1 MIFKKKITI
10 ILLLII
16 IIIIAFII
24 KNNLNNEKTYFQI
37 TDITI
42 DLKNIENSSVDDIRE
57 VAKKYVRSKS
67 FFNVD
72 INYLQSKIENIDW
85 ISSANIR
92 RSYPNEIII
101 FVTEHIPIAIWNNKD
116 YLNQF
121 GEIFTANK
129 KNNKLPIL
137 ISKNNKNKIIFEY
150 LSLFSNDLIRHN
162 INEKVLKIIEDDIR
176 SISVILSSGITIK
189 LGSKNVKEKI
199 DIFFKVYQ
207 TLNSSDLSKM
217 RYIDM
222 RYSNGF
228 SVGWK

>member
-1 MIFKKKITI
+1 MILKKKITI

-67 FFNVD
+67 FFNID

-162 INEKVLKIIEDDIR
+162 INEKVSKIVEDDIR

-207 TLNSSDLSKM
+207 TLNSSDLSKI

>member
-1 MIFKKKITI
+1 MILKKKITI
-10 ILLLII
+10 ILLLTI

-67 FFNVD
+67 FFNID

-162 INEKVLKIIEDDIR
+162 INEKVVKIIEDDIR

>member
-1 MIFKKKITI
+1 MILKKKITI
-10 ILLLII
+10 ILLLTI

-24 KNNLNNEKTYFQI
+24 KNNFNNEKIYFQI

-67 FFNVD
+67 FFNID

-162 INEKVLKIIEDDIR
+162 INEKVVKIIEDDIR
-176 SISVILSSGITIK
+176 SISVILSSGIAIK

>member
-1 MIFKKKITI
+1 MILKKKITI

-116 YLNQF
+116 YLNQY

-129 KNNKLPIL
+129 KNNKFPIL

-162 INEKVLKIIEDDIR
+162 INEKVVKIIEDDIR
-176 SISVILSSGITIK
+176 SISVILSSGFTIK

>member
-1 MIFKKKITI
+1 MILKKKITT

-116 YLNQF
+116 YLNQY

-129 KNNKLPIL
+129 KNNKFPIL

-162 INEKVLKIIEDDIR
+162 INEKVVKIIEDDIR

>member
-85 ISSANIR
+85 ISSANII

-101 FVTEHIPIAIWNNKD
+101 FVTEHVPIAIWNNKD
-116 YLNQF
+116 YLNQY

-129 KNNKLPIL
+129 KNNKFPIL

-162 INEKVLKIIEDDIR
+162 INEKVVKIIEDDIR
-176 SISVILSSGITIK
+176 SISVILSSGFTIK

>member
-1 MIFKKKITI
+1 MILKKKITI

-116 YLNQF
+116 YLNQY

-129 KNNKLPIL
+129 KNNKFPIL

-162 INEKVLKIIEDDIR
+162 INEKVVKIIEDDIR

-207 TLNSSDLSKM
+207 TLNSSDLSKI

>member
-10 ILLLII
+10 ILLLTV

-24 KNNLNNEKTYFQI
+24 KNNFNNEKIYFQI

-67 FFNVD
+67 FFNID

-116 YLNQF
+116 YLNQY

-129 KNNKLPIL
+129 KNNKFPIL

-162 INEKVLKIIEDDIR
+162 INEKVVKIIEDDIR

-207 TLNSSDLSKM
+207 TLNSSDLSKI

>member
-1 MIFKKKITI
+1 MILKKKITI

-116 YLNQF
+116 YLNQY

-129 KNNKLPIL
+129 KNNKFPIL

-162 INEKVLKIIEDDIR
+162 INEKVVKIIEDDIR

>member
-1 MIFKKKITI
+1 MILKKKITI
-10 ILLLII
+10 ILLLTI

-116 YLNQF
+116 YLNQY

-129 KNNKLPIL
+129 KNNKFPIL

-162 INEKVLKIIEDDIR
+162 INEKVVKIIEDDIR

>member
-1 MIFKKKITI
+1 MILKKKITI
-10 ILLLII
+10 ILLLTI

-24 KNNLNNEKTYFQI
+24 KNNFNNEKIYFQI

-162 INEKVLKIIEDDIR
+162 INEKVAKIVEDDIR

>member
-1 MIFKKKITI
+1 MILKKKITI

-16 IIIIAFII
+16 IIFIAFII

-101 FVTEHIPIAIWNNKD
+101 FVTEHIPVAIWNNKD
-116 YLNQF
+116 YLNQY

-129 KNNKLPIL
+129 KNNKFPIL

>member
-24 KNNLNNEKTYFQI
+24 KNNLNNEETYFQI

-116 YLNQF
+116 YLNQY

-129 KNNKLPIL
+129 KNNKFPIL

>member
-1 MIFKKKITI
+1 MILKKKITI
-10 ILLLII
+10 ILLLTI

-116 YLNQF
+116 YLNQY

-129 KNNKLPIL
+129 KNNKFPIL

-162 INEKVLKIIEDDIR
+162 INEKVVKIIEDDIR
-176 SISVILSSGITIK
+176 SISVILSSGIAIK

>member
-16 IIIIAFII
+16 IILIAFII

-67 FFNVD
+67 FFNID

-116 YLNQF
+116 YLNQY

-129 KNNKLPIL
+129 KNNKFPIL

-162 INEKVLKIIEDDIR
+162 INEKVSKIVEDDIR

-207 TLNSSDLSKM
+207 TLNSSDLSKI

>member
-1 MIFKKKITI
+1 MILKKKITI

-16 IIIIAFII
+16 IIFIAFII
-24 KNNLNNEKTYFQI
+24 KNNLNNGKTYFQI

-116 YLNQF
+116 YLNQY
-121 GEIFTANK
+121 GEIFTENK
-129 KNNKLPIL
+129 KNNKFPIL

>member
-1 MIFKKKITI
+1 MILKKKITI

-67 FFNVD
+67 FFNID

-116 YLNQF
+116 YLNQY

-129 KNNKLPIL
+129 KNNKFPIL

-162 INEKVLKIIEDDIR
+162 INEKVVKIIEDDIR

-207 TLNSSDLSKM
+207 TLNSSDLSKI

>member
-1 MIFKKKITI
+1 MILKKKITI

-24 KNNLNNEKTYFQI
+24 KNNFNNEKTYFQI

-116 YLNQF
+116 YLNQY

-129 KNNKLPIL
+129 KNNKFPIL

-162 INEKVLKIIEDDIR
+162 INEKVVKIIEDDIR

>member
-1 MIFKKKITI
+1 MILKKKITI

-16 IIIIAFII
+16 IIFIAFII

-116 YLNQF
+116 YLNQY

-129 KNNKLPIL
+129 NNNKFPIL

-162 INEKVLKIIEDDIR
+162 INEKVVKIIEDDIR
-176 SISVILSSGITIK
+176 SISVILSSGFTIK

>member
-1 MIFKKKITI
+1 MILKKKITI

-16 IIIIAFII
+16 IIFIAFII

-116 YLNQF
+116 YLNQY

-129 KNNKLPIL
+129 KNNKFPIL

>member
-1 MIFKKKITI
+1 MILKKKITI

-24 KNNLNNEKTYFQI
+24 KNNFNNEKIYFQI

-116 YLNQF
+116 YLNQY

-129 KNNKLPIL
+129 KNNKFPIL

>member
-16 IIIIAFII
+16 IILIAFII

-101 FVTEHIPIAIWNNKD
+101 FVTEHVPIAIWNNKD
-116 YLNQF
+116 YLNQY

-129 KNNKLPIL
+129 KNNKFPIL

-162 INEKVLKIIEDDIR
+162 INEKVVKIIEDDIR

-207 TLNSSDLSKM
+207 TLNSSDLSKI

>member
-1 MIFKKKITI
+1 MILKKKITI

-116 YLNQF
+116 YLNQY

-129 KNNKLPIL
+129 KNNKFPIL

-162 INEKVLKIIEDDIR
+162 INEKVMKIIEDDIR
-176 SISVILSSGITIK
+176 SISVILSSGFTIK

>member
-116 YLNQF
+116 YLNQY

-129 KNNKLPIL
+129 KNNKFPIL

-162 INEKVLKIIEDDIR
+162 INEKVVKIIEDDIR
-176 SISVILSSGITIK
+176 SISVILSSGFTIK

-207 TLNSSDLSKM
+207 TLNSSDLSKI

>member
-1 MIFKKKITI
+1 MILNKKITI
-10 ILLLII
+10 ILLLTV

-24 KNNLNNEKTYFQI
+24 KNNFNNEKIYFQI

-57 VAKKYVRSKS
+57 VVKKYVRSKS

-72 INYLQSKIENIDW
+72 INYLQNKIENIDW

-116 YLNQF
+116 YLNQY

-129 KNNKLPIL
+129 KNNKFPIL
-137 ISKNNKNKIIFEY
+137 ISKNNKNKIIFDY

-162 INEKVLKIIEDDIR
+162 INEKVMKIIEDDIR
-176 SISVILSSGITIK
+176 SISVILSSGLTIK

-207 TLNSSDLSKM
+207 TLNSSDLSKI

>member
-1 MIFKKKITI
+1 MILKKKITI

-16 IIIIAFII
+16 IILIAFII

-116 YLNQF
+116 YLNQY

-129 KNNKLPIL
+129 KNNKFPIL

-162 INEKVLKIIEDDIR
+162 INEKVVKIIEDDIR

>member
-116 YLNQF
+116 YLNQY

-129 KNNKLPIL
+129 KNNKFPIL

>member
-1 MIFKKKITI
+1 MILKKKITI
-10 ILLLII
+10 ILLLTI

-67 FFNVD
+67 FFNID

-129 KNNKLPIL
+129 KNNKFPIL

-162 INEKVLKIIEDDIR
+162 INEKVVKIIEDDIR

>member
-162 INEKVLKIIEDDIR
+162 INEKVVKIIEDDIR
-176 SISVILSSGITIK
+176 SISVILSSGFTIK

>member
-1 MIFKKKITI
+1 MILKKKITI
-10 ILLLII
+10 ILLLTI

-24 KNNLNNEKTYFQI
+24 KNNFNNEKIYFQI

-116 YLNQF
+116 YLNQY

-129 KNNKLPIL
+129 KNNKFPIL

>member
-116 YLNQF
+116 YLNQY

-129 KNNKLPIL
+129 KNNKFPIL

-162 INEKVLKIIEDDIR
+162 INEKVVKIIEDDIR

-207 TLNSSDLSKM
+207 TLNSSDLSKI

>member
-162 INEKVLKIIEDDIR
+162 INEKVVKIIEDDIR

>member
-10 ILLLII
+10 ILLLTI

-24 KNNLNNEKTYFQI
+24 KNNFNNEKIYFQI

-101 FVTEHIPIAIWNNKD
+101 FVTEHIPIAIWNNKN
-116 YLNQF
+116 YLNQY

-129 KNNKLPIL
+129 KNNKFPIL

>member
-10 ILLLII
+10 ILLLIT

-24 KNNLNNEKTYFQI
+24 KNNLNNEETYFQI

-116 YLNQF
+116 YLNQY

-129 KNNKLPIL
+129 KNNKFPIL

-162 INEKVLKIIEDDIR
+162 INEKVVKIIEDDIR
-176 SISVILSSGITIK
+176 SISVILSSGFTIK

>member
-1 MIFKKKITI
+1 MIFKKKIII

-24 KNNLNNEKTYFQI
+24 KNNLNNEKTYVQI

-116 YLNQF
+116 YLNQY

-129 KNNKLPIL
+129 KNNKFPIL

-162 INEKVLKIIEDDIR
+162 INEKVVKIIEDDIR

>member
-101 FVTEHIPIAIWNNKD
+101 FVTEHIPVAIWNNKD
-116 YLNQF
+116 YLNQY

-129 KNNKLPIL
+129 KNNKFPIL
-137 ISKNNKNKIIFEY
+137 ISNNNKNKIIFEY

-162 INEKVLKIIEDDIR
+162 INEKVMKIIEDDIR
-176 SISVILSSGITIK
+176 SISVILSSGFTIK

>member
-1 MIFKKKITI
+1 MILKKKITT

-24 KNNLNNEKTYFQI
+24 KNNFNNEKIYFQI

-162 INEKVLKIIEDDIR
+162 INEKVVKIIEDDIR
-176 SISVILSSGITIK
+176 SISVILSSGFTIK

>member
-1 MIFKKKITI
+1 MILKKKIKN

-116 YLNQF
+116 YLNQY

-129 KNNKLPIL
+129 KNNKFPIL

-162 INEKVLKIIEDDIR
+162 INEKVVKIIEDDIR

>member
-1 MIFKKKITI
+1 MILNKKITI
-10 ILLLII
+10 ILLLTV

-24 KNNLNNEKTYFQI
+24 KNNFNNEKIYFQI

-116 YLNQF
+116 YLNQY

-129 KNNKLPIL
+129 KNNKFPIL
-137 ISKNNKNKIIFEY
+137 ISNNNKNKIIFEY

-162 INEKVLKIIEDDIR
+162 INEKVVKIIEDDIR

>member
-101 FVTEHIPIAIWNNKD
+101 FVTEHVPIAIWNNKD
-116 YLNQF
+116 YLNQY

-129 KNNKLPIL
+129 KNNKFPIL

-162 INEKVLKIIEDDIR
+162 INEKVVKIIEDDIR